1 MNEKTYKYLWLCI
14 LILSVG
20 MGLHLFFQT
29 PVKEHSPVKIID
41 SYKSVPVYY
50 NNLDRTD
57 DNRETFSSDGYYYG
71 LRWQCVEYVKRFYYV
86 AKQHRMPNVFGDAK
100 DFFDPSV
107 PQGGLN
113 KERGLVQY
121 KNGGKEKPHPDD
133 ILVFTN
139 APYGHVAIVT
149 KVTPDAVEVIQQN
162 RKNSRQVFALTV
174 KNQHYFIGTS
184 SKPVGWLRKK

>member
-100 DFFDPSV
+100 DFF
-107 PQGGLN
+107 
-113 KERGLVQY
+113 E
-121 KNGGKEKPHPDD
+121 
-133 ILVFTN
+133 
-139 APYGHVAIVT
+139 
-149 KVTPDAVEVIQQN
+149 N